1 MWLCRC
7 QRSEI
12 MHQLFYHKPN
22 SMLDHSSAVK
32 ILLEAKWQPEMS
44 VGMPLRF
51 TQHPDPTSDP
61 AMVCASTTTEPMVM
75 LTYNL
80 ILQLRENLGMNN
92 IRRHRGSLEAC
103 GEP

>member
-1 MWLCRC
+1 
-7 QRSEI
+7 
-12 MHQLFYHKPN
+12 
-22 SMLDHSSAVK
+22 MLNHSSAVK

-51 TQHPDPTSDP
+51 TQHPDPTSDL
-61 AMVCASTTTEPMVM
+61 ALVCASTTTEPMVM

-80 ILQLRENLGMNN
+80 QLRGNLGMNN
-92 IRRHRGSLEAC
+92 IRRCRGSLEAC